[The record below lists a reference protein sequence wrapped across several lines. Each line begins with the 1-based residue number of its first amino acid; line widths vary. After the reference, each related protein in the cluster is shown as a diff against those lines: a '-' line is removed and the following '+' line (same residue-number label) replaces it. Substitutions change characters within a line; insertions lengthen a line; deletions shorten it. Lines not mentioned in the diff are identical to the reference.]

1 MKLYALLDEESM
13 IRYGWSLE
21 RFVRRAS
28 ALGAEIIQYRN
39 KSGDMELAA
48 SRLEEL
54 VSRFSGRVMV
64 NDYVELARMCGG
76 VHVGQEDLSC
86 YGETPREAVEKI
98 RTMLGDS
105 GWIGVSTHNE
115 TEISEANTLEI
126 DYIGLGACRS
136 TGTKSDANVL
146 GIERVSALASL
157 STHPVAAIGGVRLD
171 DAIPNITYHVI
182 GSGLYED

>member
-54 VSRFSGRVMV
+54 
-64 NDYVELARMCGG
+64 
-76 VHVGQEDLSC
+76 
-86 YGETPREAVEKI
+86 
-98 RTMLGDS
+98 
-105 GWIGVSTHNE
+105 VSTHNE